1 MTGKL
6 RAQEVKHPG
15 PCHSWDFPGGPVVEN
30 LPFTTGDTGLITVW
44 GTEVP
49 HATRELS
56 PRVQLEK
63 PGRHNYREA
72 PTHHDQSQA
81 AGLALGE
88 GREKHVPGGDDSSRE
103 GAAGGWGPWP
113 GGGACWELA
122 IRPWTHAA
130 CCLLCRPSQLQER
143 RGPPM
148 DACLGQVP
156 ALGHGGELGG
166 QVQAPS
172 LPLGEHWGWPGS
184 LILSLCTSKP
194 GAQMEWGVE
203 EGPRCG
209 GWGPGVGL
217 PGTKIT

>member
-1 MTGKL
+1 M
-6 RAQEVKHPG
+6 
-15 PCHSWDFPGGPVVEN
+15 
-30 LPFTTGDTGLITVW
+30 ITVW

-166 QVQAPS
+166 QVQAPP
-172 LPLGEHWGWPGS
+172 LPLGEHLAGLDLSFSPSAPQSLELRWSWGLRKGR
-184 LILSLCTSKP
+184 
-194 GAQMEWGVE
+194 GAGGGDREWGCQA
-203 EGPRCG
+203 PRSH
-209 GWGPGVGL
+209 
-217 PGTKIT
+217 KQQMSAD